1 MPSWRQMCWNRT
13 SDGRT
18 GSFLMPWQVV
28 PWTSSTI
35 LNPPQPIQICRIWP
49 PQDPASSGSLVWRNQ
64 SLDRWERKD
73 ARVCAFLLVLCKQPG
88 LMKSMLM
95 TYAADISV
103 NIPVGKPTWLWAPWT
118 CCLRTLSTALVSIGT
133 PIVKIQS
140 NWNAKSIN
148 GPYTRSTAQG
158 GGGSFKI
165 GNL

>member
-1 MPSWRQMCWNRT
+1 MLEQNLGWQNRILFNALA
-13 SDGRT
+13 SRSLDI
-18 GSFLMPWQVV
+18 FNHPQ
-28 PWTSSTI
+28 PSSTNSN
-35 LNPPQPIQICRIWP
+35 LPYLAALQAQEAWF
-49 PQDPASSGSLVWRNQ
+49 WRNQ

-95 TYAADISV
+95 TYAADSSV
-103 NIPVGKPTWLWAPWT
+103 NIPSVGKPTWLWAPWT

-148 GPYTRSTAQG
+148 GPYTRKYRTRRWRKFQ
-158 GGGSFKI
+158 K
-165 GNL
+165 